1 MMELNTVYPYGLNN
15 RYGDEYKTE
24 NTYINV
30 AEIFHQ
36 YLRDITEL
44 VVEVFIKVSLDFH
57 HMSLTTNLI
66 PCWKLISEMCLT
78 LRERLLLA

>member
-1 MMELNTVYPYGLNN
+1 MMELNTMYPYGLNN

-30 AEIFHQ
+30 AEFFHQ
-36 YLRDITEL
+36 YLGDITEL
-44 VVEVFIKVSLDFH
+44 IVEVFIKVSLDFP

-66 PCWKLISEMCLT
+66 PCWTLISEMCLT
-78 LRERLLLA
+78 LQERLLLA